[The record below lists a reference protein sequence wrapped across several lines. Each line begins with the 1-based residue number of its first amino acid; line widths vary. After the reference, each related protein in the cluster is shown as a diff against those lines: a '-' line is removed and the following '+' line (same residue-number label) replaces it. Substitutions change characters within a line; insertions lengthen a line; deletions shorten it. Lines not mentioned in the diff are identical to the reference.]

1 MANFVY
7 FFVLQ
12 CAEAE
17 PEPVPEV
24 LSFKKPHRRR
34 RGARKSERKNK
45 SSQLLATTQVSN
57 EDSSAGPT
65 ISGELEAA
73 KAPVKSEVKT
83 SHRHPDDSQWE
94 FVPND
99 IQDDQEGGWET
110 MKIKNKIGNK
120 IRSGIQTPKES
131 RDSTPV
137 QSNRLVIQDLETSTC
152 TSSSAPQVENHETN
166 SEPDVSSV
174 QTDEQDQQVSSS
186 APASRKSTLKRKQK
200 KVNKESS
207 DSKTSLK
214 TKPVLIS
221 DRDFDVASAAAQRRY
236 HSAFEVLDEEKI
248 KEVAA
253 MTDKRGTFDTLYI
266 SDIGHGMGGGPITI
280 GRFGLGKYIPPD
292 RSSEIYPIPMQ
303 KNDQDQDSQESSEDL
318 DLKNSESKA
327 QETQKSIIRAMMQ
340 EVIKSN
346 NLPQNTLPD
355 SAKAGLTY
363 IRDAERFTELTP
375 APCASTAVKA
385 EGDAS
390 KSVTIPDAIVNKTKT
405 QELDL
410 D

>member
-1 MANFVY
+1 M
-7 FFVLQ
+7 
-12 CAEAE
+12 
-17 PEPVPEV
+17 
-24 LSFKKPHRRR
+24 
-34 RGARKSERKNK
+34 
-45 SSQLLATTQVSN
+45 
-57 EDSSAGPT
+57 
-65 ISGELEAA
+65 
-73 KAPVKSEVKT
+73 
-83 SHRHPDDSQWE
+83 
-94 FVPND
+94 
-99 IQDDQEGGWET
+99 
-110 MKIKNKIGNK
+110 
-120 IRSGIQTPKES
+120 
-131 RDSTPV
+131 
-137 QSNRLVIQDLETSTC
+137 
-152 TSSSAPQVENHETN
+152 
-166 SEPDVSSV
+166 
-174 QTDEQDQQVSSS
+174 
-186 APASRKSTLKRKQK
+186 
-200 KVNKESS
+200 
-207 DSKTSLK
+207 
-214 TKPVLIS
+214 LIS

-303 KNDQDQDSQESSEDL
+303 KNDQDQESNQEEDL
-318 DLKNSESKA
+318 DLKNSSESKA

-346 NLPQNTLPD
+346 NLPDPA
-355 SAKAGLTY
+355 SAAKTGLTY

-385 EGDAS
+385 ENGDAT
-390 KSVTIPDAIVNKTKT
+390 KSVTIPDAIVNKVKT

>member
-1 MANFVY
+1 M
-7 FFVLQ
+7 Q

-152 TSSSAPQVENHETN
+152 TNSSAPQVENHETN

-303 KNDQDQDSQESSEDL
+303 KNDQDQESNQEEDL
-318 DLKNSESKA
+318 DLKNSSESKA

-346 NLPQNTLPD
+346 NLPDPA
-355 SAKAGLTY
+355 SAAKTGLTY

-385 EGDAS
+385 EGDVT
-390 KSVTIPDAIVNKTKT
+390 KSVTIPDAIVNKVKT

>member
-1 MANFVY
+1 M
-7 FFVLQ
+7 
-12 CAEAE
+12 
-17 PEPVPEV
+17 
-24 LSFKKPHRRR
+24 
-34 RGARKSERKNK
+34 
-45 SSQLLATTQVSN
+45 
-57 EDSSAGPT
+57 
-65 ISGELEAA
+65 
-73 KAPVKSEVKT
+73 
-83 SHRHPDDSQWE
+83 
-94 FVPND
+94 
-99 IQDDQEGGWET
+99 
-110 MKIKNKIGNK
+110 
-120 IRSGIQTPKES
+120 
-131 RDSTPV
+131 
-137 QSNRLVIQDLETSTC
+137 
-152 TSSSAPQVENHETN
+152 
-166 SEPDVSSV
+166 
-174 QTDEQDQQVSSS
+174 
-186 APASRKSTLKRKQK
+186 
-200 KVNKESS
+200 
-207 DSKTSLK
+207 
-214 TKPVLIS
+214 LIS

-303 KNDQDQDSQESSEDL
+303 KNDQDQESNQEEDL
-318 DLKNSESKA
+318 DLKNSSESKA